1 MIKIGITGGI
11 GSGKSTVCRIF
22 SLLGVPVYDSDSNA
36 RRLMN
41 ADPEV
46 TARIRSLF
54 GEGAYRDGELDRR
67 LLASRIFADGKL
79 RGELNRI
86 VHPAVSRDFLDWA
99 QRQRG
104 PYVLQ
109 EAAILFESG
118 AWRDMDAVVA
128 VSAPEPVRIR
138 RAMRRDSSSEE
149 AVRARMAAQ
158 IGEAERVERAD
169 YVILADDRELV
180 VPQVLS
186 LHERFCRL

>member
-138 RAMRRDSSSEE
+138 RTMRRDSSSEE

-158 IGEAERVERAD
+158 IGEAERVGRAD

>member
-158 IGEAERVERAD
+158 IGEAERVGRAD

>member
-54 GEGAYRDGELDRR
+54 GEGTYRDGELDRR

>member
-54 GEGAYRDGELDRR
+54 GEGTYRDGELDRR
-67 LLASRIFADGKL
+67 LLASRIFANGKL